1 MLIFLY
7 VTAIWNGASY
17 YIEVFST
24 RYNRQFADM
33 PAGADPDAPPPLPP
47 RVATE
52 RSEHDAGAAADDE
65 GSDVDDEGPRPR
77 DKAD

>member
-24 RYNRQFADM
+24 RYNRQFADT
-33 PAGADPDAPPPLPP
+33 PACGDPDAPPPPP
-47 RVATE
+47 A
-52 RSEHDAGAAADDE
+52 EHDAGAAADDE

>member
-24 RYNRQFADM
+24 RYNRQFADT
-33 PAGADPDAPPPLPP
+33 PACGDPDAPPPLPP
-47 RVATE
+47 RVAA
-52 RSEHDAGAAADDE
+52 EHDAGAAADDE
-65 GSDVDDEGPRPR
+65 GSDADDEGARPG
-77 DKAD
+77 DKAG